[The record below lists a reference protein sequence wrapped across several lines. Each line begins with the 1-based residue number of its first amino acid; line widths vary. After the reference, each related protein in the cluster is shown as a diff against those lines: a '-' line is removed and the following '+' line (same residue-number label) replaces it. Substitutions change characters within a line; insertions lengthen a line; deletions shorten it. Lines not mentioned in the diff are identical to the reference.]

1 MGTTV
6 RAPAARNYGQETRD
20 TLKAQIDLAPD
31 ILAAEQKT
39 RPGYTALDL
48 ETLDQSL
55 NGIDG
60 RKGLIALYEDMVP
73 RISAADQKASSAQRA
88 ADINDVLTLGP
99 EMQAAI
105 KAANPEQW
113 ALIQD
118 LNQQAAEELAAGRTL
133 TPSMRAEIADYVRGG
148 QSARGMGMGN
158 SDLFEEAF
166 TLGSAGQQLQDRRRA
181 FAGGVVD
188 LNQRVSADPL
198 MAILGR
204 PSRATSDAQGFTGAG
219 QSFAKSIGPSIF
231 NPESQYAADIN
242 QGNYEGELAA
252 RTATANSRA
261 GLIGGALGALG
272 SLGGASIRKWG

>member
-20 TLKAQIDLAPD
+20 TLKAQIDLAPAVLD
-31 ILAAEQKT
+31 AERRT

-55 NGIDG
+55 NGIG
-60 RKGLIALYEDMVP
+60 GQKGLVALYEDLVP
-73 RISAADQKASSAQRA
+73 RIGAADASAASYQRG
-88 ADINDVLTLGP
+88 ADIDDVRTLGP

-113 ALIQD
+113 ALIED
-118 LNQQAAEELAAGRTL
+118 LNKQAAADLAAGSTL
-133 TPSMRAEIADYVRGG
+133 TPAMRAELQSYVRGG

-166 TLGSAGQQLQDRRRA
+166 TLGSAGLQLQDQRRR

-188 LNQRVSADPL
+188 MNQRVSADPL

-204 PSRATSDAQGFTGAG
+204 PSRASGDAQGFTGAG
-219 QSFAKSIGPSIF
+219 QSFADAIGPSLF
-231 NPESQYAADIN
+231 SPESQYAADIN
-242 QGNYEGELAA
+242 QGNYEGELSA

-261 GLIGGALGALG
+261 GLFGGALGALG
-272 SLGGASIRKWG
+272 ALGGASIRKRG

>member
-20 TLKAQIDLAPD
+20 TLQAQIDLAPK

-55 NGIDG
+55 NGVNG
-60 RKGLIALYEDMVP
+60 KKGLVALYEDMVP
-73 RISAADQKASSAQRA
+73 RIGAADASAASYQRG
-88 ADINDVLTLGP
+88 ADINDVRTLGP

-113 ALIQD
+113 ALID
-118 LNQQAAEELAAGRTL
+118 ELTRQATGDLAAGSTL
-133 TPSMRAEIADYVRGG
+133 TPAMRDELQSYVRGG
-148 QSARGMGMGN
+148 QSARGMGLGN
-158 SDLFEEAF
+158 KDLFEEAF
-166 TLGSAGQQLQDRRRA
+166 TLGTAGQQLLDRRRA
-181 FAGGVVD
+181 FAGSVVD
-188 LNQRVSADPL
+188 LNQRVAADPL

-204 PSRATSDAQGFTGAG
+204 PSRATGDAQNFTGAG
-219 QSFAKSIGPSIF
+219 QSFAKAIGPSLF
-231 NPESQYAADIN
+231 SPESQYAADIN

-261 GLIGGALGALG
+261 GMIGGILSAGG
-272 SLGGASIRKWG
+272 ILGGAAIKKWG